1 MIISNFTEVDRK
13 IWSLVSD
20 SRPSLLVAETY
31 FLFLSLNE
39 SITQKITVTTA
50 SYTYSPKYR
59 VWPEFIYIKMFT
71 LYWKLYVFKVPYQY
85 LQNLVRRDESAPVE
99 WIVRCCWKFQ
109 VASTFNTHFEL
120 QAELI
125 FSKYCFILFFDLKR
139 KENKNMKNR
148 KWIWIKIFHKIT
160 TIVTPYHEL

>member
-1 MIISNFTEVDRK
+1 
-13 IWSLVSD
+13 
-20 SRPSLLVAETY
+20 
-31 FLFLSLNE
+31 
-39 SITQKITVTTA
+39 
-50 SYTYSPKYR
+50 
-59 VWPEFIYIKMFT
+59 MFT

-120 QAELI
+120 KAELI

-139 KENKNMKNR
+139 KENKK
-148 KWIWIKIFHKIT
+148 KWRIGNEFELKYFTKSQQLLHLIMNCKSYIGPLSYVILSFSWYILKPSWKSMMKIF
-160 TIVTPYHEL
+160 YENN